1 MRSLEWITTSS
12 TGVGKKLRFID
23 QTKLPLE
30 EIYVETDDY
39 EIVADAI
46 RRLSIRGAP
55 ALGVAAAYAIT
66 LAAIK
71 SKNNPMFFESVY
83 NAIDFLKNTRPT
95 AVNLF
100 WSLERMKNILESNI
114 QRGVDY
120 TTVRI
125 EEEAITIHDED
136 IQMCEAIG
144 RNGAELIPDTAN
156 ILTHCNTGSL
166 ATGGS
171 GTAQNVI
178 VTAHKQGK
186 KVKVYADETRP
197 LLQGARLTT
206 WELMKLGIDVTLI
219 TDSMAAFLMQQKK
232 IDLVITGADRITST
246 GFVANKIGT
255 YNLAVAARYHGIP
268 FYVAAPTSTIDV
280 KLKEGNEIFIEER
293 KPEEITEGLGK
304 RIAPIGVNV
313 FSPAFD
319 ITTPE
324 LISSIITD
332 KGILYPPYEESI
344 LRITASYK

>member
-1 MRSLEWITTSS
+1 MKSLEWITTSS
-12 TGVGKKLRFID
+12 KWAGKKLRFID

-30 EIYVETDDY
+30 EIYIETDDY
-39 EIVADAI
+39 KIVANAI
-46 RRLSIRGAP
+46 RKLSIRGAP
-55 ALGVAAAYAIT
+55 AIGVAAAYGVT

-71 SKNNPMFFESVY
+71 SKNNPMFYDSVS
-83 NAIDFLKNTRPT
+83 NAIDLLKNTRAT

-100 WSLERMKNILESNI
+100 WSLERMKNILDSNI
-114 QRGVDY
+114 QQGIDN
-120 TTVRI
+120 TIARI
-125 EEEAITIHDED
+125 EKEAITIHDED

-144 RNGAELIPDTAN
+144 RNGAELIPDTAT

-232 IDLVITGADRITST
+232 IDLVITGADRITSS

-255 YNLAVAARYHGIP
+255 YNLAVAAKHHRIP
-268 FYVAAPTSTIDV
+268 FYIAAPTSTIDL
-280 KLKEGNEIFIEER
+280 KLKDGNEILIEER
-293 KPEEITEGLGK
+293 KPEEITEGFGK

-319 ITTPE
+319 ITPPE

-332 KGILYPPYEESI
+332 KEILYPPYAESL